1 MIEKIGHYSLANPAS
16 VYDEEALTALE
27 LAGRTAG
34 KVNECVEAVN
44 RIPEEVHKDVLE
56 YVNDGAFDE
65 VIEKHI
71 GNLEKRVDNIV
82 ASAGEGNTEVV
93 DARVGSDGTTYDTA
107 GNAIRG
113 QVTKLA
119 RARSGMAILLPGSDG
134 SYPSIS
140 TVNKT
145 FTMGGD
151 TLIISDRLK
160 NGFVSL
166 IESSGNNSV
175 TWGADITT
183 SAICFYYDIDHNK
196 LVALPYSTNVSELN
210 YILIATLRTHY
221 KGSRAVCSCP
231 IYVDGVLST
240 EPFQNGGF
248 VALLPAFDK
257 ETCYPT
263 FSSAENKLTFADDT
277 LIIDPRLPSQFAQ
290 LSASNGNN
298 VADLSGFSTTALCV
312 YYGIKEAKLVVRAYS
327 AKVNANE
334 YLLLCT
340 VRKPSTGERG
350 MVWASCPV
358 WIDDRLSTEEISH
371 VNMGEVVA
379 VKSVN
384 HRGLCGE
391 APENTL
397 TAFKL
402 SKKVGFDYV
411 ECDVAFTSDGEAVLL
426 HDTAVDRTSNGT
438 GNIAELTL
446 EYVRSLDFGSWKSAR
461 YAGEKIPTFKEFI
474 ALCKSLGL
482 HAYIEL
488 KAGSATQIKDLVKTV
503 RMYGMRG
510 NVSFISFFPE
520 LLAYV
525 REVDA
530 KVRLGYITSTGD
542 NVAIETCKSLG
553 GDVFLDLEHTGVNN
567 TIVGLCAEADIP
579 LEVWTVNGESTIVGM
594 NPYISGVTSDNLHA
608 GRVLRQSTHTGVM
621 TPAPANLP
629 RGEETASVAEYEGEV
644 E

>member
-16 VYDEEALTALE
+16 IYDEEALTALE

-34 KVNECVEAVN
+34 KVNECVDAVN
-44 RIPEEVHKDVLE
+44 GIPEEVRKDVVEFL
-56 YVNDGAFDE
+56 NDGAFDE
-65 VIEKHI
+65 VIEEHL
-71 GNLEKRVDNIV
+71 GDLNKRLDNIV
-82 ASAGEGNTEVV
+82 ASSGDDNTELV
-93 DARVGSDGTTYDTA
+93 DARVGADGNVYPTT
-107 GNAIRG
+107 GESIRG

-119 RARSGMAILLPGSDG
+119 KSRSGMAILLPASNGE
-134 SYPSIS
+134 YPSIS
-140 TVNKT
+140 TTDRT
-145 FTMGGD
+145 FTIGGD
-151 TLIISDRLK
+151 TLLINDRLK
-160 NGFVSL
+160 FGFVSL

-175 TWGADITT
+175 TWGSDITS
-183 SAICFYYDIDHNK
+183 SAICFYYDIDNNK
-196 LVALPYSTNVSELN
+196 LVALPYSTNVRELN

-240 EPFQNGGF
+240 EPFQLAGF
-248 VALLPAFDK
+248 ASLLPPFDTV
-257 ETCYPT
+257 TCYPS
-263 FSSAENKLTFADDT
+263 FSTADKKLTFADDT
-277 LIIDPRLPSQFAQ
+277 LIIDPRLPSYFV
-290 LSASNGNN
+290 SISESNENN
-298 VADLSGFSTTALCV
+298 VVDLSEYTTTAVCV
-312 YYGIKEAKLVVRAYS
+312 YYGIKEAKLVVKPYS
-327 AKVNANE
+327 ARVNAFD
-334 YLLLCT
+334 YLLICT
-340 VRKPSTGERG
+340 VRKPSLAERG

-358 WIDDRLSTEEISH
+358 WIDDRLSTEELGH
-371 VNMGEVVA
+371 VNMGEVCA

-411 ECDVAFTSDGEAVLL
+411 ECDVAFTSDGAAVLL
-426 HDTAVDRTSNGT
+426 HDTTIDRTSNGS

-446 EYVRSLDFGSWKSAR
+446 EHVRSLDFGSWKSAR
-461 YAGEKIPTFKEFI
+461 FAGEKIPTFKEFI

-488 KAGSATQIKDLVKTV
+488 KAGTTTQIKDLVKTV
-503 RMYGMRG
+503 RMYGMRE

-542 NVAIETCKSLG
+542 SVAVETCKSLG

-579 LEVWTVNGESTIVGM
+579 LEVWTVNGESAIVGM

-608 GRVLRQSTHTGVM
+608 GRVLRKSPNTGTM
-621 TPAPANLP
+621 TTAPANLP
-629 RGEETASVAEYEGEV
+629 RGEETASVADYEGEV